1 MQELGDVAAARIG
14 FERWL
19 ERQPLAE
26 RTKRE
31 YRRNVRVFLDWLPAD
46 GENGWEADPL
56 GDRLARD
63 HAARDFRRW
72 LKVERRAAASTVNLA
87 LASLDALYRQR
98 GLGNP
103 NVRREKPVRAAPR
116 ALAEDDQR
124 QLLRACERASARDRA
139 LVVVMLFTA
148 LRLSEAVA
156 LDLDDVQV
164 TARKGRVV
172 VRSGKGDLLREVPL
186 NPLVRQVIDEWLGE
200 RTAIA
205 APGEQALFLSRAGA
219 RLSLRAADSA
229 VRKVAGMAGLEL
241 SAHVLRRRVAQLAA
255 LARARQAVATR
266 ARGQGR
272 VHPGGHRL
280 QAVGAAA
287 GARPARSRRSRCR
300 LGRPQLDVGKARR
313 FAQREREQ
321 ISAERLRARQIARTL
336 GSNPRFSTD
345 PGDRLIGGSWP

>member
-1 MQELGDVAAARIG
+1 MQKLGDVAVARIE

-31 YRRNVRVFLDWLPAD
+31 YRRNVRVFLDWLAGGED
-46 GENGWEADPL
+46 GWDADPL

-116 ALAEDDQR
+116 ALAQDDQR
-124 QLLRACERASARDRA
+124 LLLRACERASARDRA
-139 LVVVMLFTA
+139 LVVLMLFTA

-186 NPLVRQVIDEWLGE
+186 NPLVRQVLDEWIADRL
-200 RTAIA
+200 AIA
-205 APGEQALFLSRAGA
+205 MPGEQAVFLSRAGA
-219 RLSLRAADSA
+219 RLSLRAADSV

-241 SAHVLRRRVAQLAA
+241 SAHVLRHTCLTGLERRGTDLVTVAELAGHSRVETTRRYSLPSEA
-255 LARARQAVATR
+255 DRQQAVDD
-266 ARGQGR
+266 
-272 VHPGGHRL
+272 L
-280 QAVGAAA
+280 QI
-287 GARPARSRRSRCR
+287 
-300 LGRPQLDVGKARR
+300 D
-313 FAQREREQ
+313 F
-321 ISAERLRARQIARTL
+321 
-336 GSNPRFSTD
+336 
-345 PGDRLIGGSWP
+345 